1 MAQCP
6 VPSNITFTRSGDSVL
21 ENVTIW
27 GKTCL
32 NGIDITGEALF
43 YENVT
48 FKKDVTIEGN
58 LDVDFLTAKIS
69 FDVGVGGT
77 VFTADTRTDRV
88 GIFYGNTRTKVS
100 I

>member
-43 YENVT
+43 
-48 FKKDVTIEGN
+48 
-58 LDVDFLTAKIS
+58 
-69 FDVGVGGT
+69 
-77 VFTADTRTDRV
+77 TRMSPSR
-88 GIFYGNTRTKVS
+88 KM
-100 I
+100 

>member
-1 MAQCP
+1 MAYCP
-6 VPSNITFTRSGDSVL
+6 VPSNITFTRSGDSVF

-48 FKKDVTIEGN
+48 FEKDVIIVGN
-58 LDVDFLTAKIS
+58 LE
-69 FDVGVGGT
+69 
-77 VFTADTRTDRV
+77 R
-88 GIFYGNTRTKVS
+88 
-100 I
+100 